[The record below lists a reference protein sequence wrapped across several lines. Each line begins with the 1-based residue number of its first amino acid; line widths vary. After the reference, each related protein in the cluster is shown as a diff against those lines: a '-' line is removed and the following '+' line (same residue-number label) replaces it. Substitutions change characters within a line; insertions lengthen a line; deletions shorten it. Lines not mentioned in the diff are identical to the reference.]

1 MTNPQASAGPR
12 KMTIDIYSD
21 VMCPWCIIGYGQLQ
35 KGLALLDGEIEAEI
49 RWRPFE
55 LNPDMPIEGEE
66 QAAHIARKYNRT
78 AEQTQAVRG
87 QMKSVAEDAGVS
99 LEFTGQGDAP
109 PAMMW
114 NTFDAHKVLC
124 WALDSAGPARQTELK
139 LALFTAHFN
148 HRRTIGQRDVLLD
161 VAEECGFDRA
171 GAKAVLDDPEVAN
184 RVRMEQAQAHDL
196 NITGVPAMIVEGKM
210 LIPGA
215 QAPEV
220 YVNALRRVAAK
231 FPAQPA
237 A

>member
-1 MTNPQASAGPR
+1 MADAGPR
-12 KMTIDIYSD
+12 RMSIDIYSD

-35 KGLALLDGEIEAEI
+35 KALDELSGEIEAEI

-55 LNPDMPIEGEE
+55 LNPDMPPEGEE
-66 QAAHIARKYNRT
+66 QAAHIQRKYNRT

-87 QMKSVAEDAGVS
+87 QMRSVAEQAGVS
-99 LEFTGQGDAP
+99 LEFSGEGEAP

-114 NTFDAHKVLC
+114 NTFEAHRLLAWVLHTQGN
-124 WALDSAGPARQTELK
+124 AAQNRLK

-148 HRRTIGQRDVLLD
+148 HRRRIGERAVLLD
-161 VAEECGFDRA
+161 VAEEQGFDRA
-171 GAKAVLDDPEVAN
+171 ACEAALDDPQIAAH
-184 RVRMEQAQAHDL
+184 VRAEQQQAFDL
-196 NITGVPAMIVEGKM
+196 NITGVPAMIVDGKM

-231 FPAQPA
+231 FPG
-237 A
+237 

>member
-1 MTNPQASAGPR
+1 MTGIAAPR

-35 KGLALLDGEIEAEI
+35 KGLAELTGEIEAEI

-55 LNPDMPIEGEE
+55 LNPDMPAEGEE
-66 QAAHIARKYNRT
+66 QAGHIQRKYNRT
-78 AEQTQAVRG
+78 AEQAQAVRG
-87 QMKSVAEDAGVS
+87 QMRSVAQQAGVS
-99 LEFTGQGDAP
+99 LDYEGEVGDEGEAP

-114 NTFDAHKVLC
+114 NTFEAHRLLA
-124 WALDSAGPARQTELK
+124 WALYTQGNEAQNRLK

-148 HRRTIGQRDVLLD
+148 HRRHIGERAVLLD
-161 VAEECGFDRA
+161 VAAEQGFDRA
-171 GAKAVLDDPEVAN
+171 QAAAALDDPQIAAD
-184 RVRMEQAQAHDL
+184 VRAEQQQAFDI
-196 NITGVPAMIVEGKM
+196 NITGVPAMIVDGKM

-231 FPAQPA
+231 FPVS
-237 A
+237 

>member
-1 MTNPQASAGPR
+1 MTIQPR
-12 KMTIDIYSD
+12 KMTIDIFSD

-35 KGLALLDGEIEAEI
+35 KGLALLEGEIEAEI

-55 LNPDMPIEGEE
+55 LNPDMAAEGEE
-66 QAAHIARKYNRT
+66 RSAHIARKYRRT
-78 AEQTQAVRG
+78 AEETKGVQN
-87 QMKSVAEDAGVS
+87 QMRSVAQDAGVS
-99 LEFTGQGDAP
+99 LDYEAAEGDAGEAP

-114 NTFDAHKVLC
+114 NTFDTHKVLT
-124 WALDSAGPARQTELK
+124 WALDSAGPVRQTQLK

-161 VAEECGFDRA
+161 VAEENGFVRA
-171 GAKAVLDDPEVAN
+171 DAAAVLDDPAMAN

-196 NITGVPAMIVEGKM
+196 NITGVPAMIVDGKM

-220 YVNALRRVAAK
+220 YANALRRVAEK
-231 FPAQPA
+231 FPA
-237 A
+237 